1 MTSCKLQP
9 LRMQMDQRTENKGL
23 YQSDYEHDA
32 CGVGMVV
39 NIHGGKS
46 HDLVD
51 NALKVLE
58 NMEHRGAETRDKTGD
73 GAGIMVQIPHEFI
86 LLQGIP
92 VPEKGKYGTGLVFL
106 PKDEKAQQ
114 DILSV
119 MIEEIEREGLT
130 LMHLRA
136 VPTNPEVLGAAARE
150 VEPDIKQ
157 IFITGSLTPDPSPK
171 GEGRDVFHSNVSEL
185 DRKLYIIRKRIE
197 NRVAQREKSFYIC
210 SLSTK
215 NIVYKGMLTS
225 GQLRRYFPDLSND
238 YFTSGLALVHSRFS
252 TNTFPTWSLAQPFRL
267 LAHNGEINTIRGNR
281 GWMKARESVLNSEAL
296 GDIRDLRPI
305 VQEGMS
311 DSASLDNVFEFLM
324 LSGLSLP
331 QAMAILVP
339 ESFNDKNPIS
349 EDLKAFYEYHSI
361 LMEPWDGPAALL
373 FSDGRYAGGMLDR
386 NGLRPS
392 RYTITKQGMMVVA
405 SEVGVMDFEPG
416 DVVSKGRL
424 QPGKILLID
433 TQEGKIY
440 YDGEIKEQLAKA
452 HPYREWL
459 NENRVQLEKLKS
471 GRHVENS
478 VSDLEQKLV
487 TFGFGQEDIDKTIIP
502 MATAGQEPVAA
513 MGNDTPL
520 AVISDRPQ
528 ILFNYFRQQFAQVT
542 NPAIDPIR
550 EELVMSL
557 TEYIGAVGT
566 NILTPDASNCKMVRL
581 PQPVLT
587 NTQLDILCNIRYKG
601 FKTIKLSLA
610 HPQPLPKGGEPDWNQ
625 AGENL
630 RTALDK
636 LCKDAE
642 QAVDDG
648 YNYIILTDK
657 VNEDPSLGEGQ
668 GWAFIPSLLAVS
680 AVHHYL
686 ISVGKRV
693 QTALIVESGE
703 IREVMHAALL
713 LGYGASALCP
723 YMTFAILDDLVKRH
737 KIQEEYATAEKNYI
751 KAVDKGL
758 KKIMS
763 KMGIS
768 TIRSYRGAKIFESIG
783 LSEDLL
789 RRYFGTEVSTIG
801 GIGLKEIARDA
812 ITLSRLGNS
821 SFSRL
826 EMSQTAIGN
835 IPKRPNDQ
843 TTNLPNNGQFAW
855 RKDGIKHAWN
865 PETIAKLQ
873 IACRTGSYEKFK
885 EWAKLVDEKDSP
897 IFLRDFLTFKKVST
911 PLHNRE
917 GQGGGSPIPIDEV
930 EPVESIVKH
939 FVTGAMSFGALS
951 IEAHEALALAMN
963 KLGARSNTGEGG
975 EDNARY
981 HSEVDGVSLSSKT
994 KQIASGRFGVT
1005 AEYLVNA
1012 EEIQIKVAQGAKPGE
1027 GGQLPGFKVNEIIA
1041 KTRNAIPGISLISPP
1056 PHHDIYSIEDL
1067 AQLIFDL
1074 KNINPIAAVSV
1085 KLVAESGVGTI
1096 AAGVAKAKADLIV
1109 ISGAEGGTGAS
1120 PASSM
1125 RFAGISPEIGLAET
1139 QQTLVINGLRNQ
1151 VRLQTDGQLKTA
1163 KDVIIMAMLGADE
1176 FSFGTLPL
1184 IVLGCVMM
1192 RKCNTNTCPMGVATQ
1207 NPELRKHFEGRS
1219 EYVVN
1224 FFTFLAEQVREYLS
1238 EIGVH
1243 SLKEI
1248 IGHTELI
1255 ESLTPSPSFP
1265 TCGRHPVAIPNG
1277 EGSAAA
1283 EKWHTIDFSRL
1294 LHKPETE
1301 KALYWDRGAFTKVS
1315 GVKDEEIIKA
1325 AVKAINSGEEVTLD
1339 YAIKNT
1345 DRAVTTMLSGVIAKR
1360 YGEAGLPDNT
1370 INIKFKG
1377 SAGQSF
1383 GAFAVKGVNLKL
1395 EGECNDYFGK
1405 GLSGGRISI
1414 LPPARSGEDFHAEDN
1429 IIAGNTGLYGATSGE
1444 LYINGKVGERFGVR
1458 NSGAIAVIEGAGD
1471 HCCEYM
1477 TGGRVVVLGKT
1488 GRNFAAGMSGGVAYV
1503 YDPDHTFD
1511 YFCNMDM
1518 VELSL
1523 VEDSVSR
1530 KELLELIRQHYL
1542 HTGSAL
1548 AGRML
1553 DDWQRYVQDFIQVVP
1568 IEYKRVLQEEQ
1579 NKKLQEKI
1587 ANIQRDY

>member
-1 MTSCKLQP
+1 MTKSKL
-9 LRMQMDQRTENKGL
+9 DGL
-23 YQSDYEHDA
+23 YQPQYEHDA

-46 HDLVD
+46 HELVD
-51 NALKVLE
+51 QALRVLE

-73 GAGIMVQIPHEFI
+73 GAGIMLQIPHEFI

-106 PKDEKAQQ
+106 PKDEKTQEE
-114 DILSV
+114 ILAV
-119 MIEEIEREGLT
+119 MIEEIDREGLQ
-130 LMHLRA
+130 LMHLRT
-136 VPTNPEVLGAAARE
+136 VPTCPEVLGEAARR
-150 VEPDIKQ
+150 VEPAIKQ
-157 IFITGSLTPDPSPK
+157 VFVAFPQPLPRG
-171 GEGRDVFHSNVSEL
+171 GEFDYSQDDTTL
-185 DRKLYIIRKRIE
+185 LKRKLYKIRKKIERRITFPD
-197 NRVAQREKSFYIC
+197 FYIC
-210 SLSTK
+210 SLSNT
-215 NIVYKGMLTS
+215 NIIYKGMLTS
-225 GQLRRYFPDLSND
+225 GQLRRYFPDLSNP
-238 YFTSGLALVHSRFS
+238 YLTSGLALVHSRFS

-281 GWMKARESVLNSEAL
+281 GWMKARESVLSSVAL
-296 GDIRDLRPI
+296 GDIREISPI
-305 VQEGMS
+305 VEEGMS
-311 DSASLDNVFEFLM
+311 DSASLDNVFEFLTM
-324 LSGLSLP
+324 SGLSLP

-339 ESFNDKNPIS
+339 ESFNEKNPIS

-392 RYTITKQGMMVVA
+392 RYSITRQGMMVVA

-440 YDGEIKEQLAKA
+440 YDGEIKEQLARA

-459 NENRVQLEKLKS
+459 SENRVQLEKLKS
-471 GRHVENS
+471 GRHVSNS
-478 VSDLEQKLV
+478 VEHLEQRLV
-487 TFGFGQEDIDKTIIP
+487 QFGFGQEDIDRTIIP
-502 MATAGQEPVAA
+502 MATTGQERVAA

-520 AVISDRPQ
+520 AVLSDRPQ
-528 ILFNYFRQQFAQVT
+528 VLFNYFRQQFAQVT

-587 NTQLDILCNIRYKG
+587 NSQLDILCNIRYKG
-601 FKTIKLSLA
+601 FKTKKLAIKTHTQSL
-610 HPQPLPKGGEPDWNQ
+610 PVREGSDYSQ
-625 AGENL
+625 AGEAL
-630 RTALDK
+630 REALDK

-657 VNEDPSLGEGQ
+657 LPIEDAEVSAPLPGREGAR
-668 GWAFIPSLLAVS
+668 GGSFFIPSLLAVS

-703 IREVMHAALL
+703 IRETMHAALL

-723 YMTFAILDDLVKRH
+723 YMAFAVLDDLVMRG
-737 KIQEEYATAEKNYI
+737 KIQEDYATAESHYI
-751 KAVDKGL
+751 KAIDKGL

-783 LSEDLL
+783 LSADLL

-801 GIGLKEIARDA
+801 GIGLKEIAKDA
-812 ITLSRLGNS
+812 IRMMEGAGRCHKATHL
-821 SFSRL
+821 
-826 EMSQTAIGN
+826 
-835 IPKRPNDQ
+835 
-843 TTNLPNNGQFAW
+843 TNHGQFSW
-855 RKDGIKHAWN
+855 RRDGIKHAWN

-873 IACRTGSYEKFK
+873 LATRQGNYEKFK
-885 EWAKLVDEKDSP
+885 EWEKLVDEKESP
-897 IFLRDFLTFKKVST
+897 IFIRDFFGFKKAVK
-911 PLHNRE
+911 
-917 GQGGGSPIPIDEV
+917 PIPIDEV
-930 EPVESIVKH
+930 EPVESIVRH

-963 KLGARSNTGEGG
+963 KLGTRSNTGEGG

-981 HSEVDGVSLSSKT
+981 HTEVDGVSLSSKT

-1027 GGQLPGFKVNEIIA
+1027 GGQLPGFKVNDIIA

-1074 KNINPIAAVSV
+1074 KNINPTAAVSV

-1125 RFAGISPEIGLAET
+1125 RFAGISSEIGLAET
-1139 QQTLVINGLRNQ
+1139 QQTLVMNGLRNQ

-1163 KDVIIMAMLGADE
+1163 KDVVIMAMLGADE
-1176 FSFGTLPL
+1176 FAFGTLPL

-1207 NPELRKHFEGRS
+1207 NPELRKHFEGRA

-1224 FFTFLAEQVREYLS
+1224 YFTFLARQVREYLS

-1255 ESLTPSPSFP
+1255 E
-1265 TCGRHPVAIPNG
+1265 VA
-1277 EGSAAA
+1277 AD
-1283 EKWHTIDFSRL
+1283 KMTDKQKTIDFSRL
-1294 LHKPETE
+1294 LYKPDTD
-1301 KALYWDRGAFTKVS
+1301 KALYWDRGAYTKVA
-1315 GVKDEEIIKA
+1315 GVKDEDIILA
-1325 AVKAINSGEEVTLD
+1325 ARKAIDKGEEVMLD

-1345 DRAVTTMLSGVIAKR
+1345 DRAVATMLSGAIAKK
-1360 YGEAGLPDNT
+1360 YGEEGLPDGT
-1370 INIKFKG
+1370 IKIKFKG

-1383 GAFAVKGVNLKL
+1383 GSFAVKGLDLRL
-1395 EGECNDYFGK
+1395 EGETNDYFGK

-1414 LPPARSGEDFHAEDN
+1414 LPPARCSDDFKAEEN

-1444 LYINGKVGERFGVR
+1444 LYVNGKVGERFGVR
-1458 NSGAIAVIEGAGD
+1458 NSGATAVIEGAGD

-1477 TGGRVVVLGKT
+1477 TGGRVVVLGET

-1503 YDPDHTFD
+1503 YDPHHTFD

-1523 VEDSVSR
+1523 VEDNVSR

-1553 DDWQRYVQDFIQVVP
+1553 DDWHRYVDDFIQVVP
-1568 IEYKRVLQEEQ
+1568 IEYKRVLEEEKM
-1579 NKKLQEKI
+1579 KKLREKI
-1587 ANIQRDY
+1587 ENVQRDY

>member
-1 MTSCKLQP
+1 MTKCKLQ
-9 LRMQMDQRTENKGL
+9 GL
-23 YQSDYEHDA
+23 YQPDYEHDA

-46 HDLVD
+46 HELVD

-92 VPEKGKYGTGLVFL
+92 VPEKGHYGTGLVFL
-106 PKDEKAQQ
+106 PRDEQAQQ
-114 DILSV
+114 LILSV
-119 MIEEIEREGLT
+119 MIEEIEREGLQ
-130 LMHLRA
+130 LMHVRT
-136 VPTNPEVLGAAARE
+136 VPTCPEVLGVAARE
-150 VEPDIKQ
+150 VEPAIKQ
-157 IFITGSLTPDPSPK
+157 IFVTGVTEEKAPT
-171 GEGRDVFHSNVSEL
+171 L
-185 DRKLYIIRKRIE
+185 DRILYKVRKRIE
-197 NRVAQREKSFYIC
+197 NRIDDRDFYVC
-210 SLSTK
+210 SLSSK
-215 NIVYKGMLTS
+215 NIIYKGMLTS
-225 GQLRRYFPDLSND
+225 GQLRRYFPDLSSP

-281 GWMKARESVLNSEAL
+281 GWMKARESVLSSEAL
-296 GDIRDLRPI
+296 GDIKDLRPI

-324 LSGLSLP
+324 MSGLSLP

-392 RYTITKQGMMVVA
+392 RYAITKQGMMVVA

-459 NENRVQLEKLKS
+459 SENRVQLEKLKS
-471 GRHVENS
+471 GRHVENG
-478 VSDLEQKLV
+478 VSDLNSKLV
-487 TFGFGQEDIDKTIIP
+487 NFGFGQEDIDKTIIP
-502 MATAGQEPVAA
+502 MAIAGQDPVAA

-528 ILFNYFRQQFAQVT
+528 VFFNYFRQQFAQVT

-601 FKTIKLSLA
+601 FKTKKLAMLFEIE
-610 HPQPLPKGGEPDWNQ
+610 KGEEG
-625 AGENL
+625 L
-630 RTALDK
+630 RNALDN
-636 LCKDAE
+636 LCKEAE
-642 QAVDDG
+642 ASVDEG
-648 YNYIILTDK
+648 VNYIILTDRDID
-657 VNEDPSLGEGQ
+657 EQ
-668 GWAFIPSLLAVS
+668 RAAIPSLLAVS

-723 YMTFAILDDLVKRH
+723 YMTFAVLDDLVKRG
-737 KIQEEYATAEKNYI
+737 KIQEEYATAEAHYI

-812 ITLSRLGNS
+812 IALHELGVGS
-821 SFSRL
+821 GK
-826 EMSQTAIGN
+826 TAAHRETVLKN
-835 IPKRPNDQ
+835 Q
-843 TTNLPNNGQFAW
+843 GQFSW

-873 IACRTGSYEKFK
+873 LATRQGNYDKFK
-885 EWAKLVDEKDSP
+885 QWSKQVDEKESP
-897 IFLRDFLTFKKVST
+897 IFIRDFFSWKKAAT
-911 PLHNRE
+911 PT
-917 GQGGGSPIPIDEV
+917 PIDEV

-963 KLGARSNTGEGG
+963 KLGTRSNTGEGG

-981 HSEVDGVSLSSKT
+981 HTEVDGVSLSSKT

-1074 KNINPIAAVSV
+1074 KNINPTAAVSV

-1109 ISGAEGGTGAS
+1109 ISGSEGGTGAS

-1139 QQTLVINGLRNQ
+1139 QQTLVRNGLRNQ
-1151 VRLQTDGQLKTA
+1151 VRLQTDGQLKSA

-1207 NPELRKHFEGRS
+1207 NPELRKHFEGRA

-1224 FFTFLAEQVREYLS
+1224 FFTFLAEQVREYLA
-1238 EIGVH
+1238 EMGLH

-1248 IGHTELI
+1248 IGHTEFI
-1255 ESLTPSPSFP
+1255 EVNTQNA
-1265 TCGRHPVAIPNG
+1265 TD
-1277 EGSAAA
+1277 
-1283 EKWHTIDFSRL
+1283 KQKTIDFARL
-1294 LHKPETE
+1294 LHKPETD
-1301 KALYWDRGAFTKVS
+1301 KPLYWDRGEFTKLS

-1325 AVKAINSGEEVTLD
+1325 AQKAIDNQEEVTLD

-1345 DRAVTTMLSGVIAKR
+1345 DRAVGTMLSGVIAKK
-1360 YGEAGLPDNT
+1360 YGEAGLPEGT
-1370 INIKFKG
+1370 IKMKFKG

-1383 GAFAVKGVNLKL
+1383 GAFAVKGLDIRL
-1395 EGECNDYFGK
+1395 EGETNDYFGK

-1414 LPPARSGEDFHAEDN
+1414 LPPQRTSDDFHAEDN

-1553 DDWQRYVQDFIQVVP
+1553 DDWHHVIEDFIQVVP
-1568 IEYKRVLQEEQ
+1568 IEYKRVLEEEKM
-1579 NKKLQEKI
+1579 KKLREKI
-1587 ANIQRDY
+1587 ENVQRDY

>member
-1 MTSCKLQP
+1 MTKRKL
-9 LRMQMDQRTENKGL
+9 NGL
-23 YQSDYEHDA
+23 YQPQYEHDA

-46 HDLVD
+46 HDLVEQ
-51 NALKVLE
+51 ALRVLE

-73 GAGIMVQIPHEFI
+73 GAGIMLQIPHEFI

-92 VPEKGKYGTGLVFL
+92 VPEKGQYGTGLVFL
-106 PKDEKAQQ
+106 PKGESEQQ
-114 DILSV
+114 QILSV
-119 MIEEIEREGLT
+119 MIEEIEREGLQ
-130 LMHLRA
+130 LMHLRT
-136 VPTNPEVLGAAARE
+136 VPTCPEVLGEAARKA
-150 VEPDIKQ
+150 EPAIKQ
-157 IFITGSLTPDPSPK
+157 IFIRSLTPDPSPG
-171 GEGRDVFHSNVSEL
+171 GEGSGYLLGNVSEL

-197 NRVAQREKSFYIC
+197 RRLAELTKLSTPLASGRGAGGEAYIC

-215 NIVYKGMLTS
+215 NIIYKGMLTS
-225 GQLRRYFPDLSND
+225 GQLRRYFPDLTNP
-238 YFTSGLALVHSRFS
+238 YLTSGLALVHSRFS
-252 TNTFPTWSLAQPFRL
+252 TNTFPTWALAQPFRL

-281 GWMKARESVLNSEAL
+281 GWMKARESVLSSEAL
-296 GDIRDLRPI
+296 GDIRDLSPI

-311 DSASLDNVFEFLM
+311 DSASLDNVFEFLTM
-324 LSGLSLP
+324 SGLSLP
-331 QAMAILVP
+331 HAMAILVP

-349 EDLKAFYEYHSI
+349 DDLKAFYEYHSI

-392 RYTITKQGMMVVA
+392 RYTITRQGVMVVA
-405 SEVGVMDFEPG
+405 SEVGVMDFEPA
-416 DVVSKGRL
+416 DVVGKGRL

-459 NENRVQLEKLKS
+459 SENRVQLEKLKS
-471 GRHVENS
+471 GRHVGNA
-478 VSDLEQKLV
+478 VSNLEQKLI
-487 TFGFGQEDIDKTIIP
+487 TFGFGQEDIDRTIVP
-502 MATAGQEPVAA
+502 MATTGQEPVAA

-520 AVISDRPQ
+520 AVVSERPQ
-528 ILFNYFRQQFAQVT
+528 LLFNYFRQQFAQVT

-601 FKTIKLSLA
+601 FNTKKLA
-610 HPQPLPKGGEPDWNQ
+610 MTFEMAKGEEG
-625 AGENL
+625 L
-630 RTALDK
+630 RQALDE
-636 LCKDAE
+636 LCKAAE
-642 QAVDDG
+642 ASVDEG
-648 YNYIILTDK
+648 VNYIILSDRDIDK
-657 VNEDPSLGEGQ
+657 Q
-668 GWAFIPSLLAVS
+668 QAAIPSLLAVS

-686 ISVGKRV
+686 ISAGKRV

-703 IREVMHAALL
+703 IRETMHAALL

-723 YMTFAILDDLVKRH
+723 YMTFAVLDDLVRRG
-737 KIQEEYATAEKNYI
+737 KIQEDYATAEAHYI

-783 LSEDLL
+783 LSENLL
-789 RRYFGTEVSTIG
+789 SRYFGTEVSTIG
-801 GIGLKEIARDA
+801 GIGLREIARDQM
-812 ITLSRLGNS
+812 RLQQQA
-821 SFSRL
+821 
-826 EMSQTAIGN
+826 EEQTALKN
-835 IPKRPNDQ
+835 Q
-843 TTNLPNNGQFAW
+843 GQFSW

-865 PETIAKLQ
+865 PETITKLQ
-873 IACRTGSYEKFK
+873 LACRTGDYELFK
-885 EWAKLVDEKDSP
+885 EWSKAVDEKESP

-911 PLHNRE
+911 PLSTRR
-917 GQGGGSPIPIDEV
+917 GAGGEAEV
-930 EPVESIVKH
+930 EPVESIVRH

-963 KLGARSNTGEGG
+963 KLGTRSNTGEGG
-975 EDNARY
+975 EDNVRY
-981 HSEVDGVSLSSKT
+981 HTEVDGVSLSSKT

-1027 GGQLPGFKVNEIIA
+1027 GGQLPGFKVNDIIA

-1074 KNINPIAAVSV
+1074 KNINPTAAVSV

-1139 QQTLVINGLRNQ
+1139 QQTLVRNGLRNQ

-1163 KDVIIMAMLGADE
+1163 KDVVVMAMLGADE

-1207 NPELRKHFEGRS
+1207 NPELRKHFEGRA

-1224 FFTFLAEQVREYLS
+1224 YFTMLARQVREYLA

-1248 IGHTELI
+1248 IGRTELI
-1255 ESLTPSPSFP
+1255 ESLTPSPSP
-1265 TCGRHPVAIPNG
+1265 KG
-1277 EGSAAA
+1277 EGSSITD
-1283 EKWHTIDFSRL
+1283 KWATIDFSRL
-1294 LHKPETE
+1294 LYKPDTD
-1301 KALYWDRGAFTKVS
+1301 KALYWDRGAYTEIGGNQLNKQILADFSELILSTPLAS
-1315 GVKDEEIIKA
+1315 GKGDG
-1325 AVKAINSGEEVTLD
+1325 GEAS

-1345 DRAVTTMLSGVIAKR
+1345 DRAVTTMLSGVIAKK
-1360 YGEAGLPDNT
+1360 YGEAGLPADT

-1383 GAFAVKGVNLKL
+1383 GAFAVRGVNIKL

-1414 LPPARSGEDFHAEDN
+1414 LPPSRSNDNFKAEEN

-1444 LYINGKVGERFGVR
+1444 MYVNGKVGERFGVR

-1511 YFCNMDM
+1511 YYCNMDM

-1548 AGRML
+1548 AGRLL
-1553 DDWQRYVQDFIQVVP
+1553 DDWHRCIDNFIQVVP
-1568 IEYKRVLQEEQ
+1568 IEYKRVLEEE
-1579 NKKLQEKI
+1579 KMARLHEKI
-1587 ANIQRDY
+1587 ADIQRDY

>member
-1 MTSCKLQP
+1 MTKSKL
-9 LRMQMDQRTENKGL
+9 NGL
-23 YQSDYEHDA
+23 YQPQYEHDA

-46 HDLVD
+46 HELMDQ
-51 NALKVLE
+51 ALRVLE

-73 GAGIMVQIPHEFI
+73 GAGIMLQIPHEFI

-106 PKDEKAQQ
+106 PKDEKEQQ
-114 DILSV
+114 EILSV
-119 MIEEIEREGLT
+119 MIEEIEREGLQ
-130 LMHLRA
+130 LMHLRT
-136 VPTNPEVLGAAARE
+136 VPTCPEVLGEAARR
-150 VEPDIKQ
+150 VEPAIKQ
-157 IFITGSLTPDPSPK
+157 MFVTG
-171 GEGRDVFHSNVSEL
+171 VSDEKAEAL
-185 DRKLYIIRKRIE
+185 PHILYIIRKRIE
-197 NRVAQREKSFYIC
+197 RRITHPDFYIC
-210 SLSTK
+210 SLSNT
-215 NIVYKGMLTS
+215 NIIYKGMLTS
-225 GQLRRYFPDLSND
+225 GQLRRYFPDLSNP
-238 YFTSGLALVHSRFS
+238 YLTSGLALVHSRFS

-281 GWMKARESVLNSEAL
+281 GWMKARESVLLGGGSERNEIGGNSL
-296 GDIRDLRPI
+296 PSDIAPI

-311 DSASLDNVFEFLM
+311 DSASLDNVFEFLTM
-324 LSGLSLP
+324 SGLSLP

-349 EDLKAFYEYHSI
+349 DDLKAFYEYHSI

-392 RYTITKQGMMVVA
+392 RYTITKQGVMVVA

-459 NENRVQLEKLKS
+459 CENRVQLEKLKS
-471 GRHVENS
+471 GRKVDNS
-478 VSDLEQKLV
+478 VADLQRKLV
-487 TFGFGQEDIDKTIIP
+487 QFGYGQEDIDKTIIP
-502 MATAGQEPVAA
+502 MATTGQEPVAA

-520 AVISDRPQ
+520 AVVSDRPQ
-528 ILFNYFRQQFAQVT
+528 VLFNYFRQQFAQVT

-581 PQPVLT
+581 PQPMLT

-601 FKTIKLSLA
+601 FKTKKLLMA
-610 HPQPLPKGGEPDWNQ
+610 FEIGGE
-625 AGENL
+625 ECL
-630 RTALDK
+630 RKALDE
-636 LCKDAE
+636 LCHEAE
-642 QAVDDG
+642 ACVDEG
-648 YNYIILTDK
+648 VNYIILTDR
-657 VNEDPSLGEGQ
+657 DIDCQ
-668 GWAFIPSLLAVS
+668 HAAIPSLLAVS

-703 IREVMHAALL
+703 IRETMHAALL

-723 YMTFAILDDLVKRH
+723 YMTFAILDDLVKRG
-737 KIQEEYATAEKNYI
+737 KIQEEYESAEAHYI

-789 RRYFGTEVSTIG
+789 QRYFGTEVSTIG

-812 ITLSRLGNS
+812 VRLKEAAD
-821 SFSRL
+821 RCD
-826 EMSQTAIGN
+826 TA
-835 IPKRPNDQ
+835 
-843 TTNLPNNGQFAW
+843 THLTNQGQFSW

-873 IACRTGSYEKFK
+873 LATRQGSYQKFK
-885 EWAKLVDEKDSP
+885 EWEKIVDMKESP
-897 IFLRDFLTFKKVST
+897 IFIRDFLRWKKAPT
-911 PLHNRE
+911 PT
-917 GQGGGSPIPIDEV
+917 PIDEV

-963 KLGARSNTGEGG
+963 KLGTRSNTGEGG

-981 HSEVDGVSLSSKT
+981 HTEVDGVSLSSKT

-1027 GGQLPGFKVNEIIA
+1027 GGQLPGFKVNDIIA

-1074 KNINPIAAVSV
+1074 KNINPTAAVSV

-1139 QQTLVINGLRNQ
+1139 QQTLVMNGLRNQ

-1207 NPELRKHFEGRS
+1207 NPELRKHFEGRA

-1224 FFTFLAEQVREYLS
+1224 YFTFLAEQVREYLA
-1238 EIGVH
+1238 EMGVH

-1255 ESLTPSPSFP
+1255 EVKDSCRDTA
-1265 TCGRHPVAIPNG
+1265 TYGT
-1277 EGSAAA
+1277 AA
-1283 EKWHTIDFSRL
+1283 EKWRTIDFSRL
-1294 LHKPETE
+1294 LHKPDTD
-1301 KALYWDRGAFTKVS
+1301 KALYWNRGAYTKVT
-1315 GVKDEEIIKA
+1315 GVKDEEIIRA
-1325 AVKAINSGEEVTLD
+1325 AQKAIDDGDEVTLD

-1345 DRAVTTMLSGVIAKR
+1345 DRAVTTMLSGAIARK

-1370 INIKFKG
+1370 VNIKFKG

-1383 GAFAVKGVNLKL
+1383 GAFAVRGLNIRL

-1414 LPPARSGEDFHAEDN
+1414 LPPARRSDDFKAEDN

-1477 TGGRVVVLGKT
+1477 TGGRVVVLGET

-1503 YDPDHTFD
+1503 YDPKHTFD

-1518 VELSL
+1518 VEINL

-1530 KELLELIRQHYL
+1530 KELLELVRQHYL

-1553 DDWQRYVQDFIQVVP
+1553 DDWSRVTEDFIQVVP

-1579 NKKLQEKI
+1579 MKKLHEKI
-1587 ANIQRDY
+1587 RQLDNLTI